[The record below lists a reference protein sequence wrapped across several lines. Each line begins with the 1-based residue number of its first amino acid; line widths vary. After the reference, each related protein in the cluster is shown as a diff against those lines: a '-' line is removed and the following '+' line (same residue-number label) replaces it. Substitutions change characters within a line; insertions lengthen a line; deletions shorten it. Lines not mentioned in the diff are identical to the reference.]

1 MLCALPL
8 FASCSIQGSSAD
20 APTFTLT
27 PSGTTSQTLPPSSLI
42 AALLPS
48 FDLLSAQLEQTTTS
62 TATGVSEGAL
72 VGEDL
77 PSDAVAGWKRT
88 WQVTDAADLSGV
100 LELRVF
106 AYYGGSTAKDEASSV
121 LKLLT
126 GESSSALA
134 LTTRTSDG
142 RTLYSAAAP
151 ATSATS
157 TSSVLFTVSL
167 KLQKPSEPS
176 FSLVKE
182 TASAL
187 AEALPSAFSL
197 PRPE

>member
-1 MLCALPL
+1 MLCAVPL
-8 FASCSIQGSSAD
+8 FASCSSPDSSAE

-42 AALLPS
+42 SALLPS
-48 FDLLSAQLEQTTTS
+48 FDLLSAQIEQTTTG

-72 VGEDL
+72 VEEDL
-77 PSDAVAGWKRT
+77 PSESVAGWKRT
-88 WQVTDAADLSGV
+88 WEVTDSAGASGV

-121 LKLLT
+121 LELLT

-134 LTTRTSDG
+134 VTTRTSDG
-142 RTLYSAAAP
+142 RTLYSAASP
-151 ATSATS
+151 ATSATGA
-157 TSSVLFTVSL
+157 SSVLFTVSL
-167 KLQKPSEPS
+167 KLQKPADAS

-187 AEALPSAFSL
+187 AGSLPASFSL
-197 PRPE
+197 PVPE